1 MCIAKTTLLV
11 WTLNKNNTSQG
22 ASLCFCR
29 HQSMFVCTWKG
40 VMHVGTGWTEGTVTL
55 LRPSSMMM
63 LFTCTLQYR
72 DCHCTADNS
81 VVGWQQSCWSSC
93 TFVFKLTTKQNYE
106 QNYEIRKEKSN
117 VRGVKLNM
125 AAISFL
131 HKFRLPVINSSTL
144 KNFKPQESWWNVH
157 DLCNFV

>member
-1 MCIAKTTLLV
+1 
-11 WTLNKNNTSQG
+11 
-22 ASLCFCR
+22 
-29 HQSMFVCTWKG
+29 
-40 VMHVGTGWTEGTVTL
+40 MHVGTGCTEGTVTL

-81 VVGWQQSCWSSC
+81 VVSWQQSCWSSC

-144 KNFKPQESWWNVH
+144 KNFKPQES
-157 DLCNFV
+157 